1 MGFIRKYQGGWQPP
15 AGYLP
20 YVPKKKAKYGRHPFF
35 MPKNELH
42 GQVGQLQSG
51 APGIGQHMAKCEKN
65 KEIFWAQYQEHYTG
79 EENTEVQPII
89 AGIMH
94 IYNKKI
100 SELRISNVCKLAG
113 VKIY

>member
-1 MGFIRKYQGGWQPP
+1 MGPISNYQGGWQPP
-15 AGYLP
+15 AGYMP
-20 YVPKKKAKYGRHPFF
+20 YVPKNQAEYSHHLSF
-35 MPKNELH
+35 MTNNEVH
-42 GQVGQLQSG
+42 GQVVQLQSG

-65 KEIFWAQYQEHYTG
+65 AEIFWAQYQEHYTG

-100 SELRISNVCKLAG
+100 SDYASATCASWQG
-113 VKIY
+113 